1 MTFAQNITPKYT
13 TQRTPLPILGEGAR
27 RAGEGLLTHA
37 KALRKNMTEAE
48 HALWSYLRA
57 KRFMGIKFKRQK
69 PIGGYIVDFVAV
81 EEKLIIEVDGS
92 QHLEAQ
98 DYDTERTLYLE
109 ACGFRVL
116 RFWNNDCLGD
126 MDNVLK
132 RISEEFPSPI
142 TGRGCP

>member
-1 MTFAQNITPKYT
+1 
-13 TQRTPLPILGEGAR
+13 
-27 RAGEGLLTHA
+27 
-37 KALRKNMTEAE
+37 
-48 HALWSYLRA
+48 
-57 KRFMGIKFKRQK
+57 MGIKFKRQK